1 MRWSTVLVVLVA
13 FAIGCGSSPERPPA
27 SPEKSHSAARAK
39 RSGKNS
45 AKRKSKKR
53 SRKTAGVIPEK
64 CSKKKRSMCLPPA
77 KWVARLCDNVYPD
90 VALHMFQ
97 PGTPWVR
104 LYMRHNAQPFNASGG
119 MSMLGDKMQRGEEV
133 IALRRRDSNSM
144 QMNDISGYDVLR
156 WNGACATIHD
166 GEFTTSSPDEILNA
180 RVEWRELG
188 LPLRQVLEAQ
198 PEILETYKARRK
210 ACVGRNMGQVTS
222 DCEEFDKK
230 LVEEVVRYVRS
241 GADLPKP
248 EKHPPWR
255 GHRP

>member
-1 MRWSTVLVVLVA
+1 MRWSTLIVLLVA
-13 FAIGCGSSPERPPA
+13 FVLGCGSSPERPPA
-27 SPEKSHSAARAK
+27 SPGKSQSSARAK
-39 RSGKNS
+39 RSGKQS
-45 AKRKSKKR
+45 SMRKSKNRKR
-53 SRKTAGVIPEK
+53 SASVIPVK
-64 CSKKKRSMCLPPA
+64 CSKKKKRPMCLPPPS
-77 KWVARLCDNVYPD
+77 WVTRLCDNVYPD

-144 QMNDISGYDVLR
+144 QMNDISGFDVLR

-166 GEFTTSSPDEILNA
+166 GEFSTSSPDEVVNA

-188 LPLRQVLEAQ
+188 LPLRQKLEAQ

-210 ACVGRNMGQVTS
+210 ACVGRNMGQVS
-222 DCEEFDKK
+222 ADCEEFDKK

-248 EKHPPWR
+248 AKHPPWR
-255 GHRP
+255 GHKR